1 MSEQHKIGHGVK
13 WVDAGRKAG
22 SSRYSE
28 PTTVIRIP
36 KSQKGA
42 VVNLIARAQQQKDVS
57 SDLVG
62 IPEFEYPAI
71 HHQKAT
77 LPLFASKV
85 RAGFPDVADEH
96 VERRLDVTEYL
107 VARAE
112 TTFFATI
119 IGDSMRDAG
128 LLDGDKAVVDRAKHA
143 SIGDIVLAYID
154 GAFTIKTLGKNKQG
168 MPRLIPANTDYPV
181 IEITKETQFVIWGVV
196 TGSFRKFS

>member
-1 MSEQHKIGHGVK
+1 MSEQHKIGHGGKRVN
-13 WVDAGRKAG
+13 AGRKAG
-22 SSRYSE
+22 SGRYGE
-28 PTTVIRIP
+28 PTTVMRIP

-42 VVNLIARAQQQKDVS
+42 VVNLIARAQQQKSAS
-57 SDLVG
+57 SDFVG
-62 IPEFEYPAI
+62 IPGFEYPAL
-71 HHQKAT
+71 HHQKTA

-107 VARAE
+107 VAHAE

-128 LLDGDKAVVDRAKHA
+128 LLDGDKAVVDRAKQA

-154 GAFTIKTLGKNKQG
+154 GTFTIKTLGKNKQG
-168 MPRLIPANTDYPV
+168 MPRLVPANTDYPV
-181 IEITKETQFVIWGVV
+181 IEITKETQFEIWGVV
-196 TGSFRKFS
+196 TGSFRKF

>member
-1 MSEQHKIGHGVK
+1 MSEQHKTSHSGKRINARPKAG
-13 WVDAGRKAG
+13 AGRYG
-22 SSRYSE
+22 E
-28 PTTVIRIP
+28 QTTVISFP

-42 VVNLIARAQQQKDVS
+42 VDNLIARAQAQNIVHFDF
-57 SDLVG
+57 VG
-62 IPEFEYPAI
+62 ITDFEYPAL
-71 HHQKAT
+71 HHERTT

-96 VERRLDVTEYL
+96 VERRLDVTKYL

-128 LLDGDKAVVDRAKHA
+128 LLDGDKAVVDRAKQA

-181 IEITKETQFVIWGVV
+181 IEITKETQFEIWGVV
-196 TGSFRKFS
+196 TGSFRKF